1 MSPRAAQPR
10 RLGLLYADG
19 RGTGVP
25 VRGPYPYAVGDR
37 IAGDLTITGH
47 LATGRTCHIYQVW
60 SAAEW
65 CAFTCK
71 ILSPERRTRRD
82 DAATL
87 RREARIMRRMRHPN
101 LVQSYGEGD
110 HDGVPFLLMEYLQ
123 GPSLFDLLE
132 QSPGRRLRMAD
143 AVRVAIHIA
152 AALYHLH
159 RHGFLYLDIKPANL
173 ILRGGM
179 PVLIDLDSARRIR
192 PGLVGNR
199 IGTGPYMAPEIV
211 TRAPLSCATDVYGLG
226 ALLYELLTGR
236 WAYEDVYQEEVKRT
250 GLERQ
255 FPQIAGA
262 PPDPPSWHEP
272 GVPPSLESTVLRC
285 LATDPADRFPS
296 LHALLRALAEEL
308 DEVDAMWPTGVEVE
322 RRAVPRP
329 SD

>member
-1 MSPRAAQPR
+1 
-10 RLGLLYADG
+10 
-19 RGTGVP
+19 
-25 VRGPYPYAVGDR
+25 
-37 IAGDLTITGH
+37 
-47 LATGRTCHIYQVW
+47 VW

-65 CAFTCK
+65 SAFTCK
-71 ILSPERRTRRD
+71 ILSPDRRGQRD

-87 RREARIMRRMRHPN
+87 RREARIMRTVRHPN
-101 LVQSYGEGD
+101 IVQSYREGD
-110 HDGVPFLLMEYLQ
+110 HDGVPFLVMEYLQ

-132 QSPGRRLRMAD
+132 QSPGRRLRVAD
-143 AVRVAIHIA
+143 AVRVAIHIG

-159 RHGFLYLDIKPANL
+159 RHGYLYLDIKPSNL

-179 PVLIDLDSARRIR
+179 PVLIDLDAARRMR

-199 IGTGPYMAPEIV
+199 VGTGPYMAPEIV
-211 TRAPLSCATDVYGLG
+211 TRTPLSLATDVYGLG

-255 FPQIAGA
+255 FPQIGGV

-285 LATDPADRFPS
+285 LAADPAERFPT
-296 LHALLRALAEEL
+296 LHALLRALSEEL
-308 DEVDAMWPTGVEVE
+308 DEVDALWPTDVEVE
-322 RRAVPRP
+322 RRAEPRP
-329 SD
+329 SA